1 LDIVRLQRINLWKE
15 GEVISLITC
24 SLGGGLITS
33 MDVELDAVSTTVSL
47 VMMIIPNFLDL

>member
-24 SLGGGLITS
+24 VLGGGLIAS